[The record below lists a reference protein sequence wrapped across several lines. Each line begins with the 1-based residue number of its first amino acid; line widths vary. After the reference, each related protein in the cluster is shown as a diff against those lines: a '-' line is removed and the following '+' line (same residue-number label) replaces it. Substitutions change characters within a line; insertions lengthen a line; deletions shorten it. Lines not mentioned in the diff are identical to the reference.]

1 MALVAVPDIIP
12 IFPLPE
18 TVLLPGEV
26 LPLHIFEPRYR
37 EMVRDALGG
46 HRIIGMVQIL
56 PGHEGEQPFNPPV
69 REVGCAGVI
78 ARHQEM
84 EDGRFLIW
92 LLGVERFRIRH
103 ELATLTRYRLVS
115 IRHES
120 SSRTGADETLTLK
133 RLTILASLTSLLDR
147 RVEGGEQTVNDL
159 VRELGKVDD
168 EPLAAATAQIL
179 GLSGEEKQRL
189 LEAAGTEERFDI
201 LRDGL
206 ETALERAAEP
216 LPFPPRLLH

>member
-1 MALVAVPDIIP
+1 MDRVPVPDIIP

-56 PGHEGEQPFNPPV
+56 PGHEGEQLFNPPV

-78 ARHQEM
+78 ARHHEM

-103 ELATLTRYRLVS
+103 ELSTLTSYRLAS
-115 IRHES
+115 ILHES
-120 SSRTGADETLTLK
+120 SSRPGADAGLTLK
-133 RLTILASLTSLLDR
+133 RLTLLASLTDLLDR
-147 RVEGGEQTVNDL
+147 RVEGGEAAVNDL
-159 VRELGKVDD
+159 VSQLGKVDD
-168 EPLAAATAQIL
+168 EPLAAAAAQIL

-189 LEAAGTEERFDI
+189 LEAQGTEERFDL
-201 LRDGL
+201 LRGEL
-206 ETALERAAEP
+206 ETALVQAEEA
-216 LPFPPRLLH
+216 LPFRPRPLH

>member
-1 MALVAVPDIIP
+1 MALVPVPDIIP
-12 IFPLPE
+12 LFPLPE

-56 PGHEGEQPFNPPV
+56 PGHEGDQLLNPPV

-78 ARHQEM
+78 ARHAEM

-103 ELATLTRYRLVS
+103 ELSTLTRYRLAS

-120 SSRTGADETLTLK
+120 SSRAGAGESLTRK
-133 RLTILASLTSLLDR
+133 RLTLLASLTDLLDR
-147 RVEGGEQTVNDL
+147 RVGGSEEEVNDL

-179 GLSGEEKQRL
+179 GISGEEKQRL
-189 LEAAGTEERFDI
+189 LEAQGTEERFD
-201 LRDGL
+201 LLKGEL
-206 ETALERAAEP
+206 ETALERAEEA
-216 LPFPPRLLH
+216 LPFRPKLLH

>member
-1 MALVAVPDIIP
+1 MAQVPVPDIIP

-37 EMVRDALGG
+37 EMVRDALSG

-78 ARHQEM
+78 ARHHEL

-92 LLGVERFRIRH
+92 LLGVERFRIRR
-103 ELATLTRYRLVS
+103 ELSTVTRYRLAS
-115 IRHES
+115 IRHEATAG
-120 SSRTGADETLTLK
+120 TGADESLTLK
-133 RLTILASLTSLLDR
+133 RLTLLASLTSLLDR
-147 RVEGGEQTVNDL
+147 RVEGGEEAVNDL
-159 VRELGKVDD
+159 VRQLGKVDD

-179 GLSGEEKQRL
+179 GLSGAEKQRL
-189 LEAAGTEERFDI
+189 LEASDTQERFDL
-201 LRDGL
+201 LRLELEEALGRADGV
-206 ETALERAAEP
+206 EP
-216 LPFPPRLLH
+216 FRPRLVH